1 MLRTSHKLPFV
12 FLAALEAVI
21 LITVICMAEM
31 LVRNGA
37 LTFAGDEQTIVYRSC
52 SAALIFVT
60 SLFAFGFYNWEFASG
75 FAEVLVRAA
84 AAYFVSCLAFLVLG
98 YVLLTPTVSAWAFAG
113 ATVVSAPI
121 ILTIR
126 NIFLHLAEDG
136 WLKHRILVLGVGD
149 AARRLH
155 ELEHGSVIR
164 RFAIVGYLKCG
175 EEDVKVHASPVLASP
190 GEVKD
195 FLRHADID
203 EIVVAVQDRRGN
215 LPLDE
220 LIEARFR
227 GIRISDYQTFSERVT
242 GRVDLQAVRPSWFLY
257 SSGFG
262 LSSMQRGIKR
272 GFDII
277 VSLLC
282 LILLSPIFIAAALA
296 IAIEGGGAVF
306 YRQERVGLNGRP
318 YMLIKFRSMRADAER
333 DGVPRWAGQN
343 DPRVTFLGNFMRK
356 TRIDELPQ
364 ILNVLY
370 GDMSFVGPRPERP
383 FFVDQ
388 LASSI
393 PFYNDRH
400 RVKPGI
406 TGWAQLNFSYG
417 ASAEDA
423 RKKLEYDLYYI
434 RNVNII
440 LDLLII
446 IQTLRVVVF
455 FQGAR

>member
-12 FLAALEAVI
+12 FLAALEATI
-21 LITVICMAEM
+21 LIAVICMAQM
-31 LVRNGA
+31 LVSNGA
-37 LTFAGDEQTIVYRSC
+37 LVFDGKEQTIIYRSC

-126 NIFLHLAEDG
+126 RTFLYLAEDG
-136 WLKHRILVLGVGD
+136 WLKHRVLVLGVGD
-149 AARRLH
+149 SANRLH
-155 ELEHGSVIR
+155 ELESGSVIR
-164 RFAIVGYLKCG
+164 RFAITGFIKCG
-175 EEDVKVHASPVLASP
+175 EEPVKVDDRLVLYSPEEARTFLANT
-190 GEVKD
+190 E
-195 FLRHADID
+195 ID
-203 EIVVAVQDRRGN
+203 EIVVAVQDRRGT

-227 GIRISDYQTFSERVT
+227 GIRVSDYQTFSERVT
-242 GRVDLQAVRPSWFLY
+242 GRVDLNAMRPNWFLY

-262 LSSMQRGIKR
+262 LSNMQRAIKR
-272 GFDII
+272 SFDIF
-277 VSLLC
+277 VSLIG
-282 LILLSPIFIAAALA
+282 LILLSPIFLAATLA

-306 YRQERVGLNGRP
+306 YRQERVGLNGRR

-343 DPRVTFLGNFMRK
+343 DPRITFLGNFLRK

-388 LASSI
+388 LAASV

-423 RKKLEYDLYYI
+423 RRKLEYDLYYI

-446 IQTLRVVVF
+446 IQTLRVVMF